1 MARTSKGNSDDPAA
15 APKSEAA
22 IRDELLMAR
31 GRPGGLSPQTMAQ
44 CLVMCDLLGNGDPEV
59 AHVQLTLKVL
69 EIIEAEDDVM
79 ALEAACYS
87 LGLATEANTHLRRL
101 EEFGAKH
108 FIDQRQ
114 ARRYSD
120 RGVKQ
125 LARLIATNWT
135 TQTVPEAT
143 VIVIGTAP
151 GKVGFTI
158 RLRCQRHV
166 DMREP
171 KVGIWLHDHDEPDPL
186 DVAWKRTSEPD
197 ALWTEDEFETP
208 ETLDVEQETTIRLV
222 WRGEVWPKFTVVLTG
237 DIDAAIV
244 TSETL
249 GAACAVTIT
258 PASSSGD

>member
-1 MARTSKGNSDDPAA
+1 
-15 APKSEAA
+15 
-22 IRDELLMAR
+22 
-31 GRPGGLSPQTMAQ
+31 
-44 CLVMCDLLGNGDPEV
+44 MCDLLGNGDPEV
-59 AHVQLTLKVL
+59 AHVQLSLKVL

-87 LGLATEANTHLRRL
+87 LGLATAADTHLRRL
-101 EEFGAKH
+101 EEFGSKH

-135 TQTVPEAT
+135 TQTVPAAS

-171 KVGIWLHDHDEPDPL
+171 KVGIWPASLDEPDPL
-186 DVAWKRTSEPD
+186 AVSWKRVSEPD

-208 ETLDVEQETTIRLV
+208 EILNVEEEVTIRLV

-237 DIDAAIV
+237 DIDAAMV

-249 GAACAVTIT
+249 GAACAVSIK
-258 PASSSGD
+258 PD

>member
-1 MARTSKGNSDDPAA
+1 
-15 APKSEAA
+15 
-22 IRDELLMAR
+22 MAR

-44 CLVMCDLLGNGDPEV
+44 CPVLCDLLGNGDPEA
-59 AHVQLTLKVL
+59 AHVQLCLKVL

-87 LGLATEANTHLRRL
+87 LGLATAADTHLRRL
-101 EEFGAKH
+101 EEFGSKH

-120 RGVKQ
+120 RGVRQ

-151 GKVGFTI
+151 REVGFTV

-166 DMREP
+166 DMRAPE
-171 KVGIWLHDHDEPDPL
+171 VGIWPVEQDEPDPL
-186 DVAWKRTSEPD
+186 VVTWKRTSGPD
-197 ALWTEDEFETP
+197 ALWTEDEFAIPKVLQLEQRRRSGWSGAVRSGRSSPWSSP
-208 ETLDVEQETTIRLV
+208 ETLMQPWSPPRHWEPPVRYRSSRSTTHV
-222 WRGEVWPKFTVVLTG
+222 SEGCAV
-237 DIDAAIV
+237 IDA
-244 TSETL
+244 
-249 GAACAVTIT
+249 
-258 PASSSGD
+258 

>member
-1 MARTSKGNSDDPAA
+1 MSRVAKTSEGTADEVVVAR
-15 APKSEAA
+15 KSEEA
-22 IRDELLMAR
+22 IREELLMAR
-31 GRPGGLSPQTMAQ
+31 GRPGGLSPQYMTQ
-44 CLVMCDLLGNGDPEV
+44 CPVMCDLLGNGDPEV
-59 AHVQLTLKVL
+59 AHVQLSLKVL

-87 LGLATEANTHLRRL
+87 LGLATESNTHLRRL
-101 EEFGAKH
+101 EEFGSKH

-120 RGVKQ
+120 RGVEQ

-151 GKVGFTI
+151 STIGITI

-171 KVGIWLHDHDEPDPL
+171 KVGIWPVDLEEPEPL
-186 DVAWKRTSEPD
+186 QVTWVRSSEPD
-197 ALWTEDEFETP
+197 ALWTEDEFKTP
-208 ETLDVEQETTIRLV
+208 KTLDVEQETTVRLV

-237 DIDAAIV
+237 DIDAAMV

-249 GAACAVTIT
+249 GAACAVTLKS
-258 PASSSGD
+258 A

>member
-1 MARTSKGNSDDPAA
+1 MANISERTADDLAA
-15 APKSEAA
+15 TLKSEAA
-22 IRDELLMAR
+22 IRAELLLAR
-31 GRPGGLSPQTMAQ
+31 KRPGGLSPQAMAQ
-44 CLVMCDLLGNGDPEV
+44 CPVMCDLLGNGDPEV
-59 AHVQLTLKVL
+59 AHVQLSLKVL
-69 EIIEAEDDVM
+69 EIIEAEEDVR

-87 LGLATEANTHLRRL
+87 LGLATEADTHLRRL

-151 GKVGFTI
+151 REVGLTI

-171 KVGIWLHDHDEPDPL
+171 KVGIWPVDQDEPAPL
-186 DVAWKRTSEPD
+186 EVTWKRTSEPE
-197 ALWTEDEFETP
+197 ALWTEDEFEAP
-208 ETLDVEQETTIRLV
+208 EILTFRQETTIRLV

-237 DIDAAIV
+237 DLDAAMI

-249 GAACAVTIT
+249 GAACAVSIK
-258 PASSSGD
+258 PE

>member
-1 MARTSKGNSDDPAA
+1 
-15 APKSEAA
+15 
-22 IRDELLMAR
+22 
-31 GRPGGLSPQTMAQ
+31 
-44 CLVMCDLLGNGDPEV
+44 MCDLLGNGDPEV
-59 AHVQLTLKVL
+59 AHVQLSLKVL

-87 LGLATEANTHLRRL
+87 LGLATAADTHLRRL
-101 EEFGAKH
+101 EEFGSKH

-120 RGVKQ
+120 RGVEQ

-143 VIVIGTAP
+143 MIVIGTAP

-171 KVGIWLHDHDEPDPL
+171 KVGIWPASLDEPDPL
-186 DVAWKRTSEPD
+186 AVGWKRVSEPD

-208 ETLDVEQETTIRLV
+208 EVLNVEDEVTIRLV

-237 DIDAAIV
+237 DIDAAMV

-249 GAACAVTIT
+249 GAACAVSIK
-258 PASSSGD
+258 PD